1 VTAFPYPP
9 SIRKTVSEGA
19 ARAVRWTFCA
29 GLGLLVLV
37 GLARAQEPAPLPPS
51 PPARLVVDPD
61 SAAALAIGNSVQLR
75 IDAQSVREAEAR
87 LRQSFAMDNLNVSL
101 SANVLDRGPAPS
113 LPAEFSSLY
122 VSVLHTETLSANQPI
137 WLGGKLEAQTRLAR
151 KGLKLAASSAE
162 VTRLALANL
171 ARSSVLKLGLDE
183 RLQSVNY
190 QTLAGLM
197 EHERVT
203 DKRYRE
209 GLVAFFEVAQAQAQ
223 VATQQRTIAEKQ
235 QDIEKDRV
243 TLRRVLAVDQATPIA
258 VAIGRFPERP
268 KGTLEELI
276 TYGLDHRPEMTRARV
291 GVEVAEAAIR
301 VAHRSLRPTVA
312 VSAQVI
318 DQTKSFISQ
327 PVSYQVVLAY
337 QQPIFDGGLQK
348 QQVREQ
354 RAKAEEARLGMEAL
368 SQQIAQEV
376 AQEYLQLDP
385 LQERIRVA
393 EVEERAAIEQ
403 LRIARLRYEQDLGL
417 GEEVITAQAA
427 VARAQT
433 SRANAESDLQS
444 AINRLR
450 AAMGMA
456 DLQEAERQ

>member
-1 VTAFPYPP
+1 MNACSNSPC
-9 SIRKTVSEGA
+9 IRKGLSQGA
-19 ARAVRWTFCA
+19 AGAVRWTLWL
-29 GLGLLVLV
+29 GLGLVAV
-37 GLARAQEPAPLPPS
+37 VAIAPAQEAAPASPS

-61 SAAALAIGNSVQLR
+61 SAAALAIRNSVQLK
-75 IDAQSVREAEAR
+75 IDAQSVRGAEAR
-87 LRQSFAMDNLNVSL
+87 LRQAFTMDNPNVSF

-113 LPAEFSSLY
+113 LPPEFSSLY
-122 VSVLHTETLSANQPI
+122 VSVLHTETLSVNQPV

-151 KGLKLAASSAE
+151 RSVKLAASAAG
-162 VTRLALANL
+162 VTKLALANL
-171 ARSSVLKLGLDE
+171 ARTSVLKLGLDE

-190 QTLAGLM
+190 QTLASLM

-223 VATQQRTIAEKQ
+223 VATQQRVIAEKQ

-243 TLRRVLAVDQATPIA
+243 TLRRVLAVDQATPVA
-258 VAIGRFPERP
+258 VALGRFPERP
-268 KGTLEELI
+268 RGTLEELI
-276 TYGLDHRPEMTRARV
+276 TYGLDHRPEMIRARV

-312 VSAQVI
+312 ISAQVV
-318 DQTKSFISQ
+318 DQTKSFVTQ
-327 PVSYQVVLAY
+327 PLSYQIVLAY

-385 LQERIRVA
+385 LQKRIRVA

-403 LRIARLRYEQDLGL
+403 LRMAHLRYVEDLGL

-444 AINRLR
+444 ATIRLR

-456 DLQEAERQ
+456 DLEEAEPQ